1 MSAVKKLPET
11 PRECS
16 ICNRVEQAL
25 KSCPELKERLSE
37 DEIAAVIT
45 TAQNAILKK
54 EDITH
59 KGEIKMSDEKYVIS
73 KASFEDFY
81 EIQDNL
87 VSVIEKMVGRIEKQD
102 QVIMKFGAALTEL
115 IAKAESGE
123 FPFQDK
129 EPVEDEEEELVEE
142 EVEDED
148 EDEVVEDEE
157 AEDKDDED
165 EEVADEELSEDELDD
180 LIGKAQK
187 EAFEAGWKAHSIEMK
202 KQMGI
207 TVNPLEVPASGARPV
222 PTADVQSAQAVGQ
235 IKKTLSDEE
244 LAKMSPQQLNL
255 WLKEQ
260 GF

>member
-142 EVEDED
+142 EVEDE
-148 EDEVVEDEE
+148 E
-157 AEDKDDED
+157 AEDEDDED

-222 PTADVQSAQAVGQ
+222 PTADVQSAQTVGQ

-244 LAKMSPQQLNL
+244 LAKMSPQQLNS